1 MCCVGQLH
9 IMSYHTMS
17 YHVNSLIF
25 SPLLPSPLHF
35 TSLLS
40 PLLFS
45 SLLFT
50 SLSSSLL
57 FFSLHFTSLLLS
69 WNLTVR
75 HAVRAR
81 PYVQI
86 TDSKNYSLKWR
97 ILYLIIVIYV
107 FYVIFATHQTG
118 GSSIFFSK
126 NIKWSSKR
134 PDGTMCNR

>member
-1 MCCVGQLH
+1 MTRVSSKGLECAVWGNFISCH
-9 IMSYHTMS
+9 IIPCQ
-17 YHVNSLIF
+17 VNS
-25 SPLLPSPLHF
+25 LLPSPLHF
-35 TSLLS
+35 TSLL
-40 PLLFS
+40 S

-86 TDSKNYSLKWR
+86 TDSKNYSVKWR

-134 PDGTMCNR
+134 PDGKMCNR